1 MDKLEILTILEDWNF
16 WKKEL
21 NTGII
26 RNLYLEKLKK
36 FISTNQIIAI
46 TGARRSG
53 KSFIMKQLAKKLTN
67 EGLDK
72 RQILIVNFEDPRF
85 TQLDSKLLQK
95 IYETY
100 LESLNPDGKP
110 YIFLDEI
117 QEVGDWERWVT
128 MMHELGKAKIIV
140 SGSNAKLL
148 SKELSTLLTGRHI
161 DLTIFPLS
169 FKEFLF
175 FNNIEVKEELDI
187 ISKKI
192 EINRLL
198 KEYFEFGSFPEVVL
212 STQKEQILLS
222 YFDDVVNKDLVRRY
236 KIRKPEKLK
245 SLVMFYMSSI
255 SSQTTFNALRKHLSI
270 STSTIEK
277 FSNYLEV
284 VYLTFFLKRFSF
296 KLKEQEK
303 SPRKVYSIDTGLSN
317 IVGFRFSQNIGKIAE
332 NLVFLELIRKKMANP
347 KIELYYWKNQRHKEV
362 DFVTVEE
369 TCIKKL
375 IQVCWDI
382 NKLDTKKRETTS
394 LIKGLEELKLT
405 EGLIITGEYEG
416 KENIKDK
423 KIKYIPLFKWLLLKK
438 ENFESN
444 SQQ

>member
-1 MDKLEILTILEDWNF
+1 MDKFEILTILEDWNF

-21 NTGII
+21 DTGII

-53 KSFIMKQLAKKLTN
+53 KSFIMKQLAKKLTD

-72 RQILIVNFEDPRF
+72 KQILIVNFEDPRF

-100 LESLNPDGKP
+100 LESLNPEDKP

-117 QEVGDWERWVT
+117 QEVEDWERWVR

-169 FKEFLF
+169 FREFLF
-175 FNNIEVKEELDI
+175 FNSIEVKEELDI

-212 STQKEQILLS
+212 NPEKEQILLS
-222 YFDDVVNKDLVRRY
+222 YFDDIANKDLVRRY
-236 KIRKPEKLK
+236 RIRKPEKLK
-245 SLVMFYMSSI
+245 SLVMFYLSNI

-270 STSTIEK
+270 STSTVEK
-277 FSNYLEV
+277 FSNYLET

-296 KLKEQEK
+296 KFKEQEK

-317 IVGFRFSQNIGKIAE
+317 TIGLRFSQNIGKVAE
-332 NLVFLELIRKKMANP
+332 NLVFLELLRRKITNP
-347 KIELYYWKNQRHKEV
+347 KIELYYWKNERHQEV
-362 DFVTVEE
+362 DFVIKDGIS
-369 TCIKKL
+369 IKKL

-382 NKLDTKKRETTS
+382 NKLNTKKRETGS
-394 LIKGLEELKLT
+394 LIKGLEELKLS
-405 EGLIITGEYEG
+405 EGLIITEEYEG
-416 KENIKDK
+416 EENIKDK
-423 KIKYIPLFKWLLLKK
+423 KIKYLPLCKWLLLYNIKL
-438 ENFESN
+438 
-444 SQQ
+444 

>member
-1 MDKLEILTILEDWNF
+1 MDKFEILTILEDWNF

-21 NTGII
+21 DTGII

-53 KSFIMKQLAKKLTN
+53 KSFIMKQLAKKLTD

-72 RQILIVNFEDPRF
+72 KQILIVNFEDPRF

-100 LESLNPDGKP
+100 LESLNPEDKP

-117 QEVGDWERWVT
+117 QEVEDWERWVR

-169 FKEFLF
+169 FREFLF

-198 KEYFEFGSFPEVVL
+198 KEYFEFGSFPEVAL
-212 STQKEQILLS
+212 SPEREQILLS

-236 KIRKPEKLK
+236 RIRKPEKLK
-245 SLVMFYMSSI
+245 SLVMFYLSNI

-270 STSTIEK
+270 STSTVEK
-277 FSNYLEV
+277 FSNYLET

-296 KLKEQEK
+296 KFKEQEK

-317 IVGFRFSQNIGKIAE
+317 TIGLRFSQNIGKVAE
-332 NLVFLELIRKKMANP
+332 NLVFLELLRRKITNP
-347 KIELYYWKNQRHKEV
+347 KIELYYWKNERHQEV
-362 DFVTVEE
+362 DFIIKDGIS
-369 TCIKKL
+369 IKKL

-382 NKLDTKKRETTS
+382 NKLNTKKRETGS
-394 LIKGLEELKLT
+394 LIKGLEELKLS
-405 EGLIITGEYEG
+405 EGLIITEEYEG
-416 KENIKDK
+416 EENIKDK
-423 KIKYIPLFKWLLLKK
+423 KIKYLPLCKWLL
-438 ENFESN
+438 F
-444 SQQ
+444 

>member
-1 MDKLEILTILEDWNF
+1 MDKFEILTILEDWNF

-21 NTGII
+21 DTGII

-53 KSFIMKQLAKKLTN
+53 KSFIMKQLAKKLTD

-72 RQILIVNFEDPRF
+72 KQILIINFEDPRF

-100 LESLNPDGKP
+100 LESLNPEDKP

-117 QEVGDWERWVT
+117 QEVEDWERWVR

-169 FKEFLF
+169 FREFLF
-175 FNNIEVKEELDI
+175 FNSIEVKEELDI

-212 STQKEQILLS
+212 NPEKEQILLS

-236 KIRKPEKLK
+236 RIRKPEKLK
-245 SLVMFYMSSI
+245 SLVMFYLSNI

-270 STSTIEK
+270 STSTVEK
-277 FSNYLEV
+277 FSNYLET

-296 KLKEQEK
+296 KFKEQEK

-317 IVGFRFSQNIGKIAE
+317 TIGLRFSQNIGKVAE
-332 NLVFLELIRKKMANP
+332 NLVFLELLRRKITNP
-347 KIELYYWKNQRHKEV
+347 KIELYYWKNERHQEV
-362 DFVTVEE
+362 DFVIKDGIS
-369 TCIKKL
+369 IKKL

-382 NKLDTKKRETTS
+382 NKLNTKKRETGS
-394 LIKGLEELKLT
+394 LIKGLEELKLS
-405 EGLIITGEYEG
+405 EGLIITEEYEG
-416 KENIKDK
+416 EENIKDK
-423 KIKYIPLFKWLLLKK
+423 KIKYLPLCKWLLLYNIKL
-438 ENFESN
+438 
-444 SQQ
+444 

>member
-21 NTGII
+21 DTGII
-26 RNLYLEKLKK
+26 RNLYLEKLKR
-36 FISTNQIIAI
+36 FISTNQIIVI

-53 KSFIMKQLAKKLTN
+53 KSFIMKQLAKKLTD

-72 RQILIVNFEDPRF
+72 KQILIVNFEDPRF
-85 TQLDSKLLQK
+85 AQLDSKLLQK

-117 QEVGDWERWVT
+117 QEVKDWEKWVR
-128 MMHELGKAKIIV
+128 MMHELRKAKIIV

-161 DLTIFPLS
+161 DITVFPLS

-222 YFDDVVNKDLVRRY
+222 YFDDVVNKDLARRY

-245 SLVMFYMSSI
+245 SLVMFYLSNI
-255 SSQTTFNALRKHLSI
+255 SSQTTFNALKKHLLI
-270 STSTIEK
+270 STGTIEK
-277 FSNYLEV
+277 FSNYLEA

-296 KLKEQEK
+296 KFKEQEK
-303 SPRKVYSIDTGLSN
+303 SPRKVYAIDTGLAN
-317 IVGFRFSQNIGKIAE
+317 TIGFRFSQNIGKIAE
-332 NLVFLELIRKKMANP
+332 NLVFLELVRKKISNP
-347 KIELYYWKNQRHKEV
+347 KIELYYWKNERHQEV
-362 DFVTVEE
+362 DFV
-369 TCIKKL
+369 IKDGISVKNL

-382 NKLDTKKRETTS
+382 NKLNTKKREIRS
-394 LIKGLEELKLT
+394 LIKGLEELKLS
-405 EGLIITGEYEG
+405 EGVIITGEYEG
-416 KENIKDK
+416 EENIKDK
-423 KIKYIPLFKWLLLKK
+423 KIKYLPLSKWLLLKL
-438 ENFESN
+438 F
-444 SQQ
+444 

>member
-1 MDKLEILTILEDWNF
+1 MNKFEILSILEDWNF

-21 NTGII
+21 DTGIT
-26 RNLYLEKLKK
+26 RSLYLEKLKK
-36 FISTNQIIAI
+36 YISTNQIIAI

-53 KSFIMKQLAKKLTN
+53 KSFIMKQLAKKLTD

-72 RQILIVNFEDPRF
+72 KQILIVNFEDPRF
-85 TQLDSKLLQK
+85 VQLDSKLLQK

-100 LESLNPDGKP
+100 LESLNPGDRP

-117 QEVGDWERWVT
+117 QEVKDWEKWVR
-128 MMHELGKAKIIV
+128 MKHELRKAKIIV

-148 SKELSTLLTGRHI
+148 SKELATLLTGRHI

-236 KIRKPEKLK
+236 RIRKLENLK
-245 SLVMFYMSSI
+245 SLVMFYLGNI

-277 FSNYLEV
+277 FSNYLET
-284 VYLTFFLKRFSF
+284 VYLAFFLKRFSF
-296 KLKEQEK
+296 KFKEQEK
-303 SPRKVYSIDTGLSN
+303 SPRKVYAIDAGLAN
-317 IVGFRFSQNIGKIAE
+317 TVGFGFSQNIGKVAE
-332 NLVFLELIRKKMANP
+332 NLVFLELVRKKMANP
-347 KIELYYWKNQRHKEV
+347 KIELYYWKNERHQEV
-362 DFVTVEE
+362 DFVIKDGIS
-369 TCIKKL
+369 IKKL

-382 NKLDTKKRETTS
+382 NKLNTKKRETRS
-394 LIKGLEELKLT
+394 LIKGLEELKLS

-416 KENIKDK
+416 EEKIKDK
-423 KIKYIPLFKWLLLKK
+423 KLKYLPLFKWLLLNKY
-438 ENFESN
+438 NI
-444 SQQ
+444 

>member
-1 MDKLEILTILEDWNF
+1 MDKYEILTILEGWNF

-21 NTGII
+21 DTGII

-53 KSFIMKQLAKKLTN
+53 KSFIMKQLAKKLTD

-72 RQILIVNFEDPRF
+72 KQILIVNFEDPRF

-100 LESLNPDGKP
+100 LESLNPEDKP

-117 QEVGDWERWVT
+117 QEVEDWERWVR

-169 FKEFLF
+169 FREFLF

-198 KEYFEFGSFPEVVL
+198 KEYFEFGSFPEVAL
-212 STQKEQILLS
+212 NPEKEQILLS
-222 YFDDVVNKDLVRRY
+222 YFDDIVNKDLVRRY
-236 KIRKPEKLK
+236 RIRKPEKLK
-245 SLVMFYMSSI
+245 SLVMFYLSNI

-270 STSTIEK
+270 STSTVEK
-277 FSNYLEV
+277 FSNYLQT

-296 KLKEQEK
+296 KFKEQEK

-317 IVGFRFSQNIGKIAE
+317 TIGLRFSQNIGKVAE
-332 NLVFLELIRKKMANP
+332 NLVFLELLRRKITNP
-347 KIELYYWKNQRHKEV
+347 KIELYYWKNERHQEV
-362 DFVTVEE
+362 DFVIKDGIS
-369 TCIKKL
+369 IKKL

-382 NKLDTKKRETTS
+382 NKLNTKKRETGS
-394 LIKGLEELKLT
+394 LIKGLEELKLS
-405 EGLIITGEYEG
+405 EGLIITEEYEG
-416 KENIKDK
+416 EENIKDK
-423 KIKYIPLFKWLLLKK
+423 KIKYLPLYKWLLLLLL
-438 ENFESN
+438 NLYILR
-444 SQQ
+444 

>member
-1 MDKLEILTILEDWNF
+1 MDKYEILTILEDWNF

-21 NTGII
+21 DTGII

-53 KSFIMKQLAKKLTN
+53 KSFIMKQLAKKLTD

-72 RQILIVNFEDPRF
+72 KQILIVNFEDPRF

-100 LESLNPDGKP
+100 LESLNPEDKP

-117 QEVGDWERWVT
+117 QEVEDWERWVR

-169 FKEFLF
+169 FREFLF

-198 KEYFEFGSFPEVVL
+198 KEYFEFGSFPEVAL
-212 STQKEQILLS
+212 SPEREQILLS

-236 KIRKPEKLK
+236 RIRKPEKLK
-245 SLVMFYMSSI
+245 SLVMFYLSNI

-270 STSTIEK
+270 STGTVEK
-277 FSNYLEV
+277 FSNYLET

-296 KLKEQEK
+296 KFKEQEK

-317 IVGFRFSQNIGKIAE
+317 TIGLRFSQNIGKVAE
-332 NLVFLELIRKKMANP
+332 NLVFLELLRRKITNP
-347 KIELYYWKNQRHKEV
+347 KIELYYWKNERHQEV
-362 DFVTVEE
+362 DFV
-369 TCIKKL
+369 IKDGISIKNL

-382 NKLDTKKRETTS
+382 NKLNTKKRETGS
-394 LIKGLEELKLT
+394 LIKGLEELKLS
-405 EGLIITGEYEG
+405 EGLIITEEYEG
-416 KENIKDK
+416 EENIKDK
-423 KIKYIPLFKWLLLKK
+423 KIKYLPLCKWLL
-438 ENFESN
+438 F
-444 SQQ
+444 

>member
-1 MDKLEILTILEDWNF
+1 
-16 WKKEL
+16 
-21 NTGII
+21 
-26 RNLYLEKLKK
+26 
-36 FISTNQIIAI
+36 
-46 TGARRSG
+46 
-53 KSFIMKQLAKKLTN
+53 MKQLAKKLTD

-72 RQILIVNFEDPRF
+72 KQILIINFEDPRF

-100 LESLNPDGKP
+100 LESLNPEDKP

-117 QEVGDWERWVT
+117 QEVEDWERWVR

-169 FKEFLF
+169 FREFLF
-175 FNNIEVKEELDI
+175 FNSIEVKEELDI

-212 STQKEQILLS
+212 NPEKEQILLS

-236 KIRKPEKLK
+236 RIRKPEKLK
-245 SLVMFYMSSI
+245 SLVMFYLSNI

-270 STSTIEK
+270 STSTVEK
-277 FSNYLEV
+277 FSNYLET

-296 KLKEQEK
+296 KFKEQEK

-317 IVGFRFSQNIGKIAE
+317 TIRLRFSQNIGKVAE
-332 NLVFLELIRKKMANP
+332 NLVFLELLRRKITNP
-347 KIELYYWKNQRHKEV
+347 KIELYYWKNERHQEV
-362 DFVTVEE
+362 DFVIKDGIS
-369 TCIKKL
+369 IKKL

-382 NKLDTKKRETTS
+382 NKLNTKKRETGS
-394 LIKGLEELKLT
+394 LIKGLEELKLS
-405 EGLIITGEYEG
+405 EGLIITEEYEG
-416 KENIKDK
+416 EENIKDK
-423 KIKYIPLFKWLLLKK
+423 KIKYLPLCKWLLLYNIKL
-438 ENFESN
+438 
-444 SQQ
+444 

>member
-1 MDKLEILTILEDWNF
+1 MDKFEILTILEDWNF

-21 NTGII
+21 DTGII

-53 KSFIMKQLAKKLTN
+53 KSFIMKQLAKKLTD

-72 RQILIVNFEDPRF
+72 KQILIINFEDPRF

-100 LESLNPDGKP
+100 LESLNPEDKP

-117 QEVGDWERWVT
+117 QEVEDWERWVR

-169 FKEFLF
+169 FREFLF
-175 FNNIEVKEELDI
+175 FNSIEVKEELDI

-212 STQKEQILLS
+212 NPEKEQILLS
-222 YFDDVVNKDLVRRY
+222 YFDDIANKDLVRRY
-236 KIRKPEKLK
+236 RIRKPEKLK
-245 SLVMFYMSSI
+245 SLVMFYLSNI

-270 STSTIEK
+270 STSTVEK
-277 FSNYLEV
+277 FSNYLET

-296 KLKEQEK
+296 KFKEQEK

-317 IVGFRFSQNIGKIAE
+317 TIGLRFSQNIGKVAE
-332 NLVFLELIRKKMANP
+332 NLVFLELLRRKITNP
-347 KIELYYWKNQRHKEV
+347 KIELYYWKNERHQEV
-362 DFVTVEE
+362 DFVIKDGIS
-369 TCIKKL
+369 IKKL

-382 NKLDTKKRETTS
+382 NKLNTKKRETGS
-394 LIKGLEELKLT
+394 LIKGLEELKLS
-405 EGLIITGEYEG
+405 EGLIITEEYEG
-416 KENIKDK
+416 EENIKDK
-423 KIKYIPLFKWLLLKK
+423 KIKYLPLCKWLLLYNIKL
-438 ENFESN
+438 
-444 SQQ
+444 

>member
-1 MDKLEILTILEDWNF
+1 MDKFEILTILEDWNF

-21 NTGII
+21 DTGIT

-53 KSFIMKQLAKKLTN
+53 KSFIMKQLAKKLTD

-72 RQILIVNFEDPRF
+72 KQILIINFEDPRF

-100 LESLNPDGKP
+100 LESLNPEDKP

-117 QEVGDWERWVT
+117 QEVEDWERWVR

-169 FKEFLF
+169 FREFLF
-175 FNNIEVKEELDI
+175 FNSIEVKEELDI

-212 STQKEQILLS
+212 NPEKEQILLS

-236 KIRKPEKLK
+236 RIRKPEKLK
-245 SLVMFYMSSI
+245 SLVMFYLSNI

-270 STSTIEK
+270 STSTVEK
-277 FSNYLEV
+277 FSNYLET

-296 KLKEQEK
+296 KFKEQEK

-317 IVGFRFSQNIGKIAE
+317 TIGLRFSQNIGKVAE
-332 NLVFLELIRKKMANP
+332 NLVFLELLRRKITNP
-347 KIELYYWKNQRHKEV
+347 KIELYYWKNERHQEV
-362 DFVTVEE
+362 DFVIKDGIS
-369 TCIKKL
+369 IKKL

-382 NKLDTKKRETTS
+382 NKLNTKKRETGS
-394 LIKGLEELKLT
+394 LIKGLEELKLS
-405 EGLIITGEYEG
+405 EGLIITEEYEG
-416 KENIKDK
+416 EENIKDK
-423 KIKYIPLFKWLLLKK
+423 KIKYLPLCKWLLLYNIKL
-438 ENFESN
+438 
-444 SQQ
+444 

>member
-1 MDKLEILTILEDWNF
+1 MDKYEILTILEDWNF

-21 NTGII
+21 DTGII

-53 KSFIMKQLAKKLTN
+53 KSFIMKQLAKKLTD

-72 RQILIVNFEDPRF
+72 KQILIVNFEDPRF

-100 LESLNPDGKP
+100 LESLNPEDKP

-117 QEVGDWERWVT
+117 QEVEDWERWVR

-169 FKEFLF
+169 FREFLF

-198 KEYFEFGSFPEVVL
+198 KEYFEFGSFPEVAL
-212 STQKEQILLS
+212 SPEREQILLS

-236 KIRKPEKLK
+236 RIRKPEKLK
-245 SLVMFYMSSI
+245 SLVMFYLSNI

-270 STSTIEK
+270 STGTVEK
-277 FSNYLEV
+277 FSNYLET

-296 KLKEQEK
+296 KFKEQEK

-317 IVGFRFSQNIGKIAE
+317 TIGLRFSQNIGKVAE
-332 NLVFLELIRKKMANP
+332 NLVFLELLRRKITNP
-347 KIELYYWKNQRHKEV
+347 KIELYYWKNERHQEV
-362 DFVTVEE
+362 DFV
-369 TCIKKL
+369 IKDGISIKNL

-382 NKLDTKKRETTS
+382 NKLNTKKRETGS
-394 LIKGLEELKLT
+394 LIKGLEELKLN
-405 EGLIITGEYEG
+405 EGLIITEEYEG
-416 KENIKDK
+416 EENIKDK
-423 KIKYIPLFKWLLLKK
+423 KIKYLPLCKWLL
-438 ENFESN
+438 F
-444 SQQ
+444 

>member
-1 MDKLEILTILEDWNF
+1 
-16 WKKEL
+16 
-21 NTGII
+21 
-26 RNLYLEKLKK
+26 
-36 FISTNQIIAI
+36 
-46 TGARRSG
+46 
-53 KSFIMKQLAKKLTN
+53 MKQLAKKLTD

-72 RQILIVNFEDPRF
+72 KQILIINFEDPRF

-100 LESLNPDGKP
+100 LESLNPEDKP

-117 QEVGDWERWVT
+117 QEVEDWERWVR

-169 FKEFLF
+169 FREFLF
-175 FNNIEVKEELDI
+175 FNSIEVKEELDI

-212 STQKEQILLS
+212 NPEKEQILLS

-236 KIRKPEKLK
+236 RIRKPEKLK
-245 SLVMFYMSSI
+245 SLVMFYLSNI

-270 STSTIEK
+270 STSTVEK
-277 FSNYLEV
+277 FSNYLET

-296 KLKEQEK
+296 KFKEQEK

-317 IVGFRFSQNIGKIAE
+317 TIGLRFSQNIGKVAE
-332 NLVFLELIRKKMANP
+332 NLVFLELLRRKITNP
-347 KIELYYWKNQRHKEV
+347 KIELYYWKNERHQEV
-362 DFVTVEE
+362 DFVIKDGIS
-369 TCIKKL
+369 IKKL

-382 NKLDTKKRETTS
+382 NKLNTKKRETGS
-394 LIKGLEELKLT
+394 LIKGLEELKLS
-405 EGLIITGEYEG
+405 EGLIITEEYEG
-416 KENIKDK
+416 EENIKDK
-423 KIKYIPLFKWLLLKK
+423 KIKYLPLCKWLLLYNIKL
-438 ENFESN
+438 
-444 SQQ
+444 

>member
-1 MDKLEILTILEDWNF
+1 MNKFEILSILEDWNF

-21 NTGII
+21 DTGIT
-26 RNLYLEKLKK
+26 RSLYLEKLKK
-36 FISTNQIIAI
+36 YISTNQIIAI

-53 KSFIMKQLAKKLTN
+53 KSFIMKQLAKKLTD

-72 RQILIVNFEDPRF
+72 KQILIVNFEDPRF
-85 TQLDSKLLQK
+85 VQLDSKLLQK

-100 LESLNPDGKP
+100 LESLNPGDRP

-117 QEVGDWERWVT
+117 QEVKDWEKWVR
-128 MMHELGKAKIIV
+128 MMHELRKAKIIV

-148 SKELSTLLTGRHI
+148 SKELATLLTGRHI

-236 KIRKPEKLK
+236 RIRKLENLK
-245 SLVMFYMSSI
+245 SLVMFYLGNI

-277 FSNYLEV
+277 FSKYLET
-284 VYLTFFLKRFSF
+284 VYLAFFLKRFSF
-296 KLKEQEK
+296 KFKEQEK
-303 SPRKVYSIDTGLSN
+303 SPRKVYAIDAGLAN
-317 IVGFRFSQNIGKIAE
+317 TVGFRFSQNIGKVAE
-332 NLVFLELIRKKMANP
+332 NLVFLELVRKKMANP
-347 KIELYYWKNQRHKEV
+347 KIELYYWKNERHQEV
-362 DFVTVEE
+362 DFVIKDGIS
-369 TCIKKL
+369 IKKL

-382 NKLDTKKRETTS
+382 NKLNTKKRETRS
-394 LIKGLEELKLT
+394 LIKGLEELK
-405 EGLIITGEYEG
+405 
-416 KENIKDK
+416 
-423 KIKYIPLFKWLLLKK
+423 
-438 ENFESN
+438 
-444 SQQ
+444 